1 MVKITRNTTM
11 PKRMVLLIAGSFD
24 FLMLCCNDID
34 HSKDKWYTE
43 QKVKI
48 ERLSPRNI
56 ITRQDAMSQTV
67 TLTLPNKLYRPIQRA
82 AQATRQPVEKVL
94 LTALAASL
102 PPLDDLPADLAG
114 ELAQMESLNND
125 ALWQAMLETVPITQQ
140 QALEKLLQKNQAG
153 ELTPAE
159 RERLASL
166 QHAADGVMLRK
177 AHAAVLLRFRG
188 RRIPTLAELRR
199 STITAQ

>member
-1 MVKITRNTTM
+1 
-11 PKRMVLLIAGSFD
+11 
-24 FLMLCCNDID
+24 
-34 HSKDKWYTE
+34 
-43 QKVKI
+43 
-48 ERLSPRNI
+48 
-56 ITRQDAMSQTV
+56 MSQTV